1 MSLPFAINGLGRIGR
16 ALLRITS
23 DHSNLELVAIND
35 LVSPEALARLIR
47 RDSVHGAFPGTVE
60 AEGDGLRIGRRWV
73 RVFQEPR
80 VEEIPWPETKARLV
94 VEATGKATSR
104 TMASRHLGGGV
115 EKVVISA
122 LSPDPDLSIC
132 LGINESCY
140 DPTRH
145 DIISNVSCT
154 TNCLALLVRVLDES
168 FGLEQALM
176 NEVHSY
182 TSNQQLVD
190 GAHEDPRRGRAAAV
204 NIVPTTT
211 GAPAAVAR
219 LMPRLVGRLAGRA
232 IRVPTPN
239 VALLDLAFGLTR
251 QASSEEIN
259 AAFRAAAEGN
269 LAGLLEVSDEPLVSS
284 DHVGQSASA
293 ILDLA
298 LTQSAGAR
306 FHRVMAWY
314 DNEWGYANRLADLAT
329 LIGEQLS

>member
-1 MSLPFAINGLGRIGR
+1 MSIPFAINGLGRIGR
-16 ALLRITS
+16 ALLRVTI
-23 DHSNLELVAIND
+23 DHSTLELVAIND
-35 LVSPEALARLIR
+35 LSPPETLAQLIR
-47 RDSVHGAFPGTVE
+47 RDSVHGAFPGTVCV
-60 AEGDGLRIGRRWV
+60 EGDGLRIGERWIRR
-73 RVFQEPR
+73 FQEPR
-80 VEEIPWPETKARLV
+80 IEEIPWAETGARLV

-104 TMASRHLGGGV
+104 AAAAGHLGGGV

-122 LSPDPDLSIC
+122 LSSDADLSVC
-132 LGINESCY
+132 LGVNENGY
-140 DPTRH
+140 DPALH

-154 TNCLALLVRVLDES
+154 TNCLALLVRVLDGR

-190 GAHEDPRRGRAAAV
+190 GVHEDPRRGRAAAV

-211 GAPAAVAR
+211 GAPAAVTR
-219 LMPRLVGRLAGRA
+219 MMPHLEGRLEGRA

-239 VALLDLAFGLTR
+239 VALLDLAFRLGR
-251 QASSEEIN
+251 QASVEEIN
-259 AAFRAAAEGN
+259 AAFRAAADGP
-269 LAGLLEVSDEPLVSS
+269 LAGLLAVSDEPLVSS
-284 DHVGQSASA
+284 DHVGQTASA

-298 LTQSAGAR
+298 LTQSAGAT

-314 DNEWGYANRLADLAT
+314 DNEWGYASRLADLSS